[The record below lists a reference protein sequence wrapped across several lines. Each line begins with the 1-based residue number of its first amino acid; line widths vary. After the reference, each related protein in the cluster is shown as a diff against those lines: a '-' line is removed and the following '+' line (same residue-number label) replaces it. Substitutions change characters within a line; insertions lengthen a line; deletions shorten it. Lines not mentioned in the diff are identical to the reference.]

1 MAKKIIPPFGIRMEP
16 KLKNCLWESARA
28 NRRSLNGE
36 IVLRLEKSIE
46 KEKALNELGG
56 EIQGFGSI

>member
-1 MAKKIIPPFGIRMEP
+1 MQKQTIPPFGIRMEP
-16 KLKNCLWESARA
+16 KLKNCLLESARA

-46 KEKALNELGG
+46 KEKALNELAG
-56 EIQGFGSI
+56 EVQGFGSI

>member
-1 MAKKIIPPFGIRMEP
+1 MQIKNIPPFGIRMEP
-16 KLKNCLWESARA
+16 ELKNCLQESARA

-36 IVLRLEKSIE
+36 IVLRLERSIK

>member
-1 MAKKIIPPFGIRMEP
+1 MKIKDIPPFGIRMEEE
-16 KLKNCLWESARA
+16 LKDYLYKSAKA